1 MRLNAGSLPSL
12 KQLSPRLRWIACQ
25 CYEQLGPVPLLIAA
39 LWLLLLI
46 YLCVQLR
53 PALTAD
59 TLQLQNI
66 QQQLAIPLPVRL
78 PDTAEPQ
85 GALSA
90 NQYEQVKAL
99 FTILQKHGLQASEG
113 RYQLQQD
120 HNTSPNN
127 RLLLTIPLTGEYRQ
141 LQSALGEMTASLP
154 LQFESVDMTRQSPA
168 TRQLTMS
175 LRIALSGESS

>member
-1 MRLNAGSLPSL
+1 MRLNTGSVPSL
-12 KQLSPRLRWIACQ
+12 KQLSPRLRWLACQ
-25 CYEQLGPVPLLIAA
+25 CYEQLGPAPLLIAVF
-39 LWLLLLI
+39 WLLLLI

-59 TLQLQNI
+59 TLQLQSI

-78 PDTAEPQ
+78 PDTAETQ
-85 GALSA
+85 ETLSA
-90 NQYEQVKAL
+90 NEYEQVKAL
-99 FTILQKHGLQASEG
+99 FAILQKYGLQASEG

-120 HNTSPNN
+120 HNTGPHN

-154 LQFESVDMTRQSPA
+154 LQFESLDMTRQSPA

-175 LRIALSGESS
+175 LRIALNGESA